1 MVTDFSSRRRSI
13 FEQFGVKYKE
23 YQGVDEYLV
32 ASKLDFDVL
41 KVPLYAKTFNENG
54 GLITNK
60 PETKWKNMPLSY
72 ALIRSDDGEMFTT
85 NGKAVTDVYSVF
97 QNRDMFGF
105 LNQIC
110 DLGHIQ
116 LDTAGSFNSGRKVF
130 VTIDLKDNI
139 EIFNNDVIERRLLI
153 SNRHDG
159 KGSINI
165 RFINTRVVCQN
176 TLELALREDTKFA
189 WGIRHTLNK
198 DDRLDTVREIL
209 SGMKSQKA
217 QVEEKLRYYKQVE
230 LSDKQELQLLA
241 LAYFPDKT
249 YIKLKENNFVLTE
262 EILEDTTKTKDQNML
277 KEFNKLRA
285 TMEQGIGQEM
295 HKNTVL
301 HVYNGITCYIQ
312 NVKDYSSG
320 EDHFNNIQSDNTLVK
335 FENKLLENL
344 IEVSKV

>member
-13 FEQFGVKYKE
+13 FEQYGVKYNE
-23 YQGVDEYLV
+23 FQGVDEYLV
-32 ASKLDFDVL
+32 ASKLDFNVL

-54 GLITNK
+54 GLLRNK

-72 ALIRSDDGEMFTT
+72 ALMRDDDGEMFTV

-105 LNQIC
+105 LDQIC
-110 DLGHIQ
+110 DLGHVQ
-116 LDTAGSFNSGRKVF
+116 LDTAGSFNSGRRVF

-165 RFINTRVVCQN
+165 KFINTRVICQN
-176 TLELALREDTKFA
+176 TLEMALRENAQFA
-189 WGIRHTLNK
+189 WSIRHTLNK
-198 DDRLDTVREIL
+198 DDRLDTVKEIL
-209 SGMKSQKA
+209 GGMKSQKA

-262 EILEDTTKTKDQNML
+262 DILESSKTKDKNTL

-285 TMEQGIGQEM
+285 TLEMGIGQEM

-320 EDHFNNIQSDNTLVK
+320 EEHFDNILGDSTLAK
-335 FENKLLENL
+335 FEDKLLENL
-344 IEVSKV
+344 IEVSKS